1 MATATIR
8 IWEGASGSKT
18 KNLWGS
24 QSIANINSIIKNSLP
39 KYYKITAATLRVYA
53 NFDGAGG
60 LANVYMKYG
69 FSNST
74 NSISRQL
81 GGEFKLT
88 KNDVAYSVDVTGY
101 IGKYKEVITTY
112 GSNFVANVY
121 TSNVVVGSSGALHIS
136 YAELYVTYE
145 VNPIT
150 INGVASPSE
159 GGTVTGGGTFEMY
172 STVTLTAIPN
182 KGYKFVKWMQ
192 SGASITSNP
201 LTTEITA
208 NATYTAYFE
217 KLPPPEFTSASMTY
231 LNKQISADNK
241 VIHNEGF
248 IISVGVK

>member
-1 MATATIR
+1 
-8 IWEGASGSKT
+8 
-18 KNLWGS
+18 
-24 QSIANINSIIKNSLP
+24 
-39 KYYKITAATLRVYA
+39 
-53 NFDGAGG
+53 
-60 LANVYMKYG
+60 
-69 FSNST
+69 
-74 NSISRQL
+74 
-81 GGEFKLT
+81 
-88 KNDVAYSVDVTGY
+88 
-101 IGKYKEVITTY
+101 
-112 GSNFVANVY
+112 
-121 TSNVVVGSSGALHIS
+121 
-136 YAELYVTYE
+136 
-145 VNPIT
+145 
-150 INGVASPSE
+150 
-159 GGTVTGGGTFEMY
+159 MY